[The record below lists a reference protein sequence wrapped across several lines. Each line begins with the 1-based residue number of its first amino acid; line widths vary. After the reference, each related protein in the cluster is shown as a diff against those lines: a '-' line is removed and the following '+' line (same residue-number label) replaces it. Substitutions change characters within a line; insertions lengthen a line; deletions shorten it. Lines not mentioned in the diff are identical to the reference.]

1 MNHKISIKNLGP
13 LKNIENF
20 EVKKINI
27 LIGESAVG
35 KSVLAKA
42 VYLFNDLYFLE
53 ALFFQEI
60 KDSPI
65 RNKREIILKNYFD
78 IFFSDKYKRYSI
90 TYFYTE
96 NLHLTIGKK
105 EINFEVTYSE
115 DLEKLLDK
123 TEKEIKDVRNAREF
137 KTAYEKIFEFL
148 KNEEMKKETEDFA
161 IEISSEK
168 ENILPK
174 QKYNDLIENASKI
187 FKEVTIKTPNEIKD
201 DFLKKLNILPILF
214 IPATR
219 SFVSDF
225 DDLILRRL
233 DRRMEMYGRH
243 YQNEHT
249 DITLVDFSNVYRRFI
264 KRFEVLDKHKE
275 LIKGQVQRINR
286 KISFF
291 VENQELDISELSS
304 GQKELFPIL
313 MILQQIEKTKEP
325 HFLII
330 EEPEAHLFPKDQRRI
345 FDELVAVINKTN
357 SKLLI
362 TTHSPY
368 MLMSANNLI
377 AAKEKKYEKLK
388 NKYIDFKNDIQ
399 TLKLADGEGKSLLD
413 EKTHLIDGDFIEKV
427 VDEVVQEYED
437 ILNDGADE

>member
-13 LKNIENF
+13 LKNIEKF

-42 VYLFNDLYFLE
+42 VYLFNHLDFLE
-53 ALFFQEI
+53 ALFFEEI
-60 KDSPI
+60 EDFPF
-65 RNKREIILKNYFD
+65 REEREILLKNYFD
-78 IFFSDKYKRYSI
+78 SYFSEKYKRYSI
-90 TYFYTE
+90 TYFYAE
-96 NLHLTIGKK
+96 NYNITIRKK
-105 EINFEVTYSE
+105 EQNFEVTYSE
-115 DLEKLLDK
+115 DLKKLLQETLEK
-123 TEKEIKDVRNAREF
+123 IKESKKVGKLRTVFLKIKEETEKPNSK
-137 KTAYEKIFEFL
+137 EKYDDLL
-148 KNEEMKKETEDFA
+148 KN
-161 IEISSEK
+161 
-168 ENILPK
+168 
-174 QKYNDLIENASKI
+174 
-187 FKEVTIKTPNEIKD
+187 FKEILDIKY
-201 DFLKKLNILPILF
+201 DFLGKLIPLNTRTLF

-225 DDLILRRL
+225 DDLRLRRL
-233 DRRMEMYGRH
+233 GSMGIYGRH
-243 YQNEHT
+243 YENAQT

-264 KRFEVLDKHKE
+264 RRFEVLDKHTD
-275 LIKGQVQRINR
+275 LIKGQIKKIHKD

-399 TLKLADGEGKSLLD
+399 TLKLADGKGESLLD

-427 VDEVVQEYED
+427 VDEVVEEYED